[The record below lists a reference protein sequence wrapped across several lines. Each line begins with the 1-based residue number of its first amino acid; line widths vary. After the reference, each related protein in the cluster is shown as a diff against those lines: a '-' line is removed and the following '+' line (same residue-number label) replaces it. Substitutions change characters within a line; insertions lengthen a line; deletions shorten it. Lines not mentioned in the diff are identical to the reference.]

1 MVIPELQLVKPQKSE
16 PSLLL
21 LLLLP
26 SHEAYFDLYVQGR
39 DSVTR
44 LSEAVYSTCR
54 TGARRGV

>member
-16 PSLLL
+16 PSLL